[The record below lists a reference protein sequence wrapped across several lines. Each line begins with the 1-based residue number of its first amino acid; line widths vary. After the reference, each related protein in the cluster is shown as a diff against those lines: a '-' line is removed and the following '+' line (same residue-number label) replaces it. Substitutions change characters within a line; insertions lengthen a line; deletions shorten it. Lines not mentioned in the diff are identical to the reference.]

1 MDMVMVDVSSCDA
14 KEGDE
19 MVIFEGSEE
28 VEKMAKQLDTI
39 PYEILTKV
47 SQRVRRVY
55 LQE

>member
-1 MDMVMVDVSSCDA
+1 MDMVMIDVSDYDA
-14 KEGDE
+14 REGDE
-19 MVIFEGSEE
+19 VVVFDGADDILL
-28 VEKMAKQLDTI
+28 MAKKLDTI